1 MGTPQTLAAQLA
13 EAQADL
19 AAVLGAE
26 QRALEKSGNYRA
38 MASEQDPGSLAER
51 QYLNASVEQVY
62 LARGYAKHANELR
75 ELIRDLCE
83 RLDAQATAERDAIL
97 LMGRLTLTAE
107 QQAAVDDT
115 AGIAA

>member
-19 AAVLGAE
+19 AVVLGAE
-26 QRALEKSGNYRA
+26 QRSLELAGNYRA
-38 MASEQDPGSLAER
+38 LAAEQDPQSPAER

-62 LARGYAKHANELR
+62 MAQGYAKHANELR

-83 RLDAQATAERDAIL
+83 RLDAQATAERDAL
-97 LMGRLTLTAE
+97 TLMGRLTDE
-107 QQAAVDDT
+107 QMAGMDDMG
-115 AGIAA
+115 GIAA